1 MKMFLLSLTTIALFL
16 LMVQEWRS
24 YSNAIITEI
33 SVLRDSTD
41 SLLSEVSA
49 DAIFRQYRLFDDEND
64 NQWNGSRFRYQTINE
79 VSYNKVTEAILF
91 PESFWLGNNLDRDK
105 KIEKFRNEVFKPF
118 KDQGKSRSKSHSS
131 VYLPIARELR
141 HISESNS
148 TIKKVF
154 IYSDLME
161 HTRELSFYNQPVLGL
176 LYSHPDSVITILDE
190 RFALPSLTGIE
201 IHLVYQP
208 ANIEADQ
215 TFRIVSE
222 FYEKML
228 EAKGAKVI
236 IEANI

>member
-1 MKMFLLSLTTIALFL
+1 MKMLFMSLLIIAISFV
-16 LMVQEWRS
+16 MVHQWRS
-24 YSNAIITEI
+24 YSNASITEI

-64 NQWNGSRFRYQTINE
+64 NEWNGSRFRYQTISD
-79 VSYNKVTEAILF
+79 VSYNKVTEAILL

-105 KIEKFRNEVFKPF
+105 KIEKFRTEVFKPF
-118 KDQGKSRSKSHSS
+118 SEKGKSGSKSHSS

-141 HISESNS
+141 HLSESNS
-148 TIKKVF
+148 TIKRIF

-161 HTRELSFYNQPVLGL
+161 HTQELSFYNEPVLGL
-176 LYSHPDSVITILDE
+176 LYSHPDSIIKTLSE
-190 RFALPSLTGIE
+190 RFALPSLTGIQ

-208 ANIEADQ
+208 ANVEADR

-222 FYEKML
+222 FYAKML
-228 EAKGAKVI
+228 EAKGAKVF